1 MGNAAALTVVLL
13 ICVGAFLFWA
23 TMLIQAIQNEHEYD
37 KIAWVI
43 VILFTNIFGALI
55 YLFYQLFLRR
65 KP

>member
-13 ICVGAFLFWA
+13 ICVGAFLFWV

-43 VILFTNIFGALI
+43 VILFANIFGALI